1 MPYTI
6 NGASFGIAEPVSHSD
21 ITFVP
26 VADVA
31 EALGG
36 SAEWKHEA
44 KAARVE
50 VNGKVAFVY
59 LDNPNAVVD
68 GAGVDMAGSP
78 YLEGDRLWAPVRLFR
93 DGFGASLSVSG
104 SDVSIDL

>member
-21 ITFVP
+21 VTFVP
-26 VADVA
+26 CADVA

-36 SAEWKHEA
+36 SVDWKHEA

-50 VNGKVAFVY
+50 LNGKVGFVY
-59 LDNPNAVVD
+59 LENNNAVVD
-68 GAGVDMAGSP
+68 GAGVDMAGAP
-78 YLEGDRLWAPVRLFR
+78 YLEGDALWVPARLFR